1 MLLTEQSAIRGGKAT
16 YRGDLRPRELV
27 EVKVRLNDEA
37 KKKLAFTV
45 ASVRMRSKTR
55 KLFALYILFLA
66 FCSVCA

>member
-37 KKKLAFTV
+37 KKNGIHC
-45 ASVRMRSKTR
+45 SK
-55 KLFALYILFLA
+55 
-66 FCSVCA
+66 CEDEE